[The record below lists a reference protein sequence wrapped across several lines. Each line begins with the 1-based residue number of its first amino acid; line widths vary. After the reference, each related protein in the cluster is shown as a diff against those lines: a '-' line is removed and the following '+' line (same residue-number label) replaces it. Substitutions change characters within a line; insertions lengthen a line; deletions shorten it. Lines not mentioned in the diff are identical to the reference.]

1 MRGYIGQKLAERE
14 GEAKSSEMD
23 GARQLASLVPLPG
36 EAAIRFNG
44 FAAGR
49 RRRPCESIWR
59 MLDQGLTK
67 PCKPDEAL

>member
-1 MRGYIGQKLAERE
+1 MHGYTGQKLSVGSTRPR
-14 GEAKSSEMD
+14 EMD

-36 EAAIRFNG
+36 EGAIRFSE

-59 MLDQGLTK
+59 MLDQGLIK
-67 PCKPDEAL
+67 PCEAL